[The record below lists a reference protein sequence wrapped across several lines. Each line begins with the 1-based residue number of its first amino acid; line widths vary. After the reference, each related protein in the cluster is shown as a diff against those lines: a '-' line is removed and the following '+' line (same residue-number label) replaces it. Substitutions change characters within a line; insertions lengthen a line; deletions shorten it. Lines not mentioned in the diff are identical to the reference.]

1 MAQKLFDEQ
10 HASILQ
16 DIIASRRDVRGNNFL
31 SDPIDDSIL
40 DRILLS
46 AIHAP
51 SVGFSQPW
59 EFVII
64 KNRAT
69 REKVKQSF
77 TEKNTAAAGM
87 FHDEKAEQYKQ
98 IKLEGIIESPV
109 NIAVFYKPSE
119 GPVLGQTAMKEVG
132 LYSVVCAIQNM
143 WLMARS
149 LNIGMGWVSILDAEK
164 VKNILDA
171 PEGHQFVAYLCLGY
185 VDQFYDQPEL
195 EFLAWEKRKMM
206 GEVIFYEGYKR
217 ERDENI

>member
-64 KNRAT
+64 KNPAT
-69 REKVKQSF
+69 REKIKQSF

-87 FHDEKAEQYKQ
+87 FPDEKAEQYKQ

-109 NIAVFYKPSE
+109 NIAVFYKPSD

-149 LNIGMGWVSILDAEK
+149 LNVGMGWVSILDAEK

-185 VDQFYDQPEL
+185 VDQFYDKPEL

-206 GEVIFYEGYKR
+206 SEVIFYEGYKR

>member
-16 DIIASRRDVRGNNFL
+16 EIIASRRDVRGNNFQ
-31 SDPIDDSIL
+31 STPIDHSIL
-40 DRILLS
+40 ERILLS

-64 KNRAT
+64 KNADT
-69 REKVKQSF
+69 RKKIKESF
-77 TEKNTAAAGM
+77 TEENTAASGM
-87 FHDEKAEQYKQ
+87 FPDEKAEKYKQ
-98 IKLEGIIESPV
+98 MKLEGIMESPV
-109 NIAVFYKPSE
+109 NIAVFYKPSD
-119 GPVLGQTAMKEVG
+119 GPVLGQTVMKEVG

-164 VKNILDA
+164 VKAILGA
-171 PEGHQFVAYLCLGY
+171 PSNHQFVAYLCLGY
-185 VDQFYDQPEL
+185 VDQFYDKPEL

-206 GEVIFYEGYKR
+206 NEVLFYEGYKSGQ
-217 ERDENI
+217 DENI